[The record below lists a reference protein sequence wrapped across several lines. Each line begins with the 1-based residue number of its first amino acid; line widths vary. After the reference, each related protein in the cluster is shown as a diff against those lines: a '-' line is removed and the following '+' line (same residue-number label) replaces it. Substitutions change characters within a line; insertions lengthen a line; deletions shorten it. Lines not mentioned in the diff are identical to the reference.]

1 MKIIESLKRLF
12 RKRRLKTSYLE
23 QVETGELSIIDTSD
37 LNIDRN
43 LTREEDESR
52 KIFLEEVN
60 SGNFSAFISYGNDIA
75 KETNQYM
82 DIIRKRLNQ
91 NIEENESF
99 ARNVSLEQVIR
110 HKLKIAFN
118 HAEIN
123 CIMDSLNELKRN
135 CELRIIALE
144 DLGSIESKKAKR
156 KIPFMSSRIDTN
168 KISSI
173 NNTISRLSVNIKI
186 INMLSQSVRNEQKT
200 YFNENNALDAF
211 IRENDESESTRIA
224 NKVLNE
230 VFRELKMSIN
240 AISTFSNTNPLIIE
254 GKTIDKIDIDKN
266 SLDKKVEIIA
276 LAKQYLDLYVAQN
289 KEKVLAPGGLLERA
303 EKYRSELWKEIESD
317 YLDIPLWAKKGLS
330 SVLIQEQESELK
342 KKVNKFHSKY
352 YERIANI
359 EKLIAIFGE
368 EIPDDFKEKFY
379 KTKFYYYALL
389 DETEISDSC
398 HTKPIEINSE
408 EERNYYLKF
417 VSEIVNKIHIESDD
431 SELIKFMN
439 KHLSLKNPN
448 SILDDFSKFVTLLR
462 IEKSGRAGLY
472 TLNLFTTDFEDE
484 PNCCCCLDQINTMN
498 SKKYFSQ
505 MSKIPRHNISPIAR
519 GILKLWKREEFSR
532 KTYNEFWGDYDAGW
546 NLAEKVNEELYP
558 RSNPS
563 NNSMKYR
570 SNIDYWTFLGNT
582 IQDFNR
588 RIRLDKDKSKE
599 NQKRKTDYI
608 KVSFKNEKTEEA
620 EEYKISLAE
629 VICRFSIA
637 IESMLNG
644 KISKLDIKEHI
655 LQLENFNIGQENQ
668 SYTYTELIKE
678 LAKCLFYGKEKE
690 LIQTAKDFVSN
701 EDELKD
707 FENELIKII
716 VNYII
721 NDEKQELNIDLPS
734 YFECSGK
741 DELDIFKKRGLTT
754 ESTDFAKLLRGFDIF
769 LPDVKYDDSY
779 ITSTIVEF
787 YNSVDKY
794 YVQKAYYNGFFRQ
807 FGEHRFWAP
816 PNGYLAG
823 TNELCNIR
831 PLLRFTSI
839 TNIPINDGKIK
850 KAYDGLL
857 EVEFGYY
864 PQKEVSENLN
874 EKLKK
879 EYNKGNLK
887 RTGNIYTILSPIS
900 KEVKNSL
907 ETNMKSLPIG
917 EIEPYTEKTSSIKL
931 LEENEYEGKRYVYIP
946 YGKEKW
952 FEVLPVKWIID
963 KKSKVMLADQII
975 LSGVPF
981 DNNNNLSN
989 YPYDFKESIIKK
1001 FMDNF
1006 FVKNLEQSKEVV
1018 LLGKQLLYSLLTQK
1032 EQAKGQRVEE
1042 IER

>member
-12 RKRRLKTSYLE
+12 RKRRLETSYIE
-23 QVETGELSIIDTSD
+23 QVETGKLSIIDTSD

-75 KETNQYM
+75 KETNHYM

-156 KIPFMSSRIDTN
+156 KMPFMSSRIDTN

-303 EKYRSELWKEIESD
+303 EEYRSELWKEIESD

-417 VSEIVNKIHIESDD
+417 VSEIVNKIHIKSDD

-505 MSKIPRHNISPIAR
+505 MSKIPRHNISPIAKD
-519 GILKLWKREEFSR
+519 ILKLWKREEISE
-532 KTYNEFWGDYDAGW
+532 KTYNDFWGDYDDGW
-546 NLAEKVNEELYP
+546 NLVEKINEELYP

-588 RIRLDKDKSKE
+588 DAREKNVEPEKKFNHFFEAEINNAQYAAMFAYLIEEFTNKWLTKEEILEYIYEKMLDEDKSDIKPHIIVEKILSYYLARSLEYKDFKYFKQDIKHLEFLLKRELMNKNPEDTKTDISDKFDLKFVCDTCKELYRNPNSEIFIAGPLIDICLSLHKYFGKENVRDEMLKNYSIGEHIITNIYGEYEENTYIMHNLANNITKSFDLRYLNALWFDDVINFLIFNKLSDKEILHNDNNRKLTHLMSYYLTKYIYRDLEFNSIKDRNFLEMIISAYRSVDYSKGGYAHYMDKDYFINKDEYNYCCDIVYGNDPDRTIPDSL
-599 NQKRKTDYI
+599 Y
-608 KVSFKNEKTEEA
+608 EKFE
-620 EEYKISLAE
+620 
-629 VICRFSIA
+629 ICSR
-637 IESMLNG
+637 M
-644 KISKLDIKEHI
+644 H
-655 LQLENFNIGQENQ
+655 
-668 SYTYTELIKE
+668 
-678 LAKCLFYGKEKE
+678 
-690 LIQTAKDFVSN
+690 
-701 EDELKD
+701 
-707 FENELIKII
+707 KII
-716 VNYII
+716 
-721 NDEKQELNIDLPS
+721 
-734 YFECSGK
+734 
-741 DELDIFKKRGLTT
+741 
-754 ESTDFAKLLRGFDIF
+754 ESTDNMNEILC
-769 LPDVKYDDSY
+769 PDLVRIINAEDFEQMFENSLDENNRLHLEVFFESY
-779 ITSTIVEF
+779 
-787 YNSVDKY
+787 
-794 YVQKAYYNGFFRQ
+794 R
-807 FGEHRFWAP
+807 
-816 PNGYLAG
+816 
-823 TNELCNIR
+823 TNE
-831 PLLRFTSI
+831 
-839 TNIPINDGKIK
+839 DM
-850 KAYDGLL
+850 
-857 EVEFGYY
+857 
-864 PQKEVSENLN
+864 
-874 EKLKK
+874 EK
-879 EYNKGNLK
+879 
-887 RTGNIYTILSPIS
+887 
-900 KEVKNSL
+900 
-907 ETNMKSLPIG
+907 
-917 EIEPYTEKTSSIKL
+917 
-931 LEENEYEGKRYVYIP
+931 
-946 YGKEKW
+946 
-952 FEVLPVKWIID
+952 
-963 KKSKVMLADQII
+963 
-975 LSGVPF
+975 
-981 DNNNNLSN
+981 
-989 YPYDFKESIIKK
+989 
-1001 FMDNF
+1001 
-1006 FVKNLEQSKEVV
+1006 
-1018 LLGKQLLYSLLTQK
+1018 
-1032 EQAKGQRVEE
+1032 
-1042 IER
+1042 